1 MGRKAV
7 AEGTVVLVDK
17 VPQTIAPTTLERVKV
32 KKELS
37 DKQKANLAKL
47 IEANKAKALL
57 RKAPP
62 IPEVIPEDKVVAVVR
77 PVRKYNRKPKE
88 NNKENNVIV
97 NPSETEAEEETEE
110 EEPKERPKLR
120 RQKALVSR
128 PSKPRRSRKVV
139 DDTSDATSLSEDSD
153 SGIDSEEEKI
163 NKYVAKAHKRMNT
176 LNEIDKR
183 LKVIN
188 NKYMAKGLSVF

>member
-17 VPQTIAPTTLERVKV
+17 VPQTIAPTTLERTKV

-37 DKQKANLAKL
+37 EKQKANLARL
-47 IEANKAKALL
+47 IETNKAKALL

-128 PSKPRRSRKVV
+128 PKPRRSRKVV